1 MFKLFGIGL
10 ALFPMI
16 SSAGL
21 NQNFEL
27 RDQRGYLEIRNG
39 TYHCESQSGKDDGL
53 KKRQSPVILY
63 VEKTRDNSLFFTV
76 NLESG
81 IDLTSPE
88 LNKSPSKSS
97 DFVVY
102 SKIIN
107 GAEKS
112 IWSLQ
117 SSMKSG
123 VGGMVIKTGGD
134 SEILMAI
141 TNCNLIR
148 NLE

>member
-1 MFKLFGIGL
+1 MFKLFWIGL

-39 TYHCESQSGKDDGL
+39 TYHCESQSVKDDGL
-53 KKRQSPVILY
+53 KKRKSPVSLY
-63 VEKTRDNSLFFTV
+63 VEKTRDNALFFTA
-76 NLESG
+76 NLDNG
-81 IDLTSPE
+81 IHLTSPE
-88 LNKSPSKSS
+88 LNKSPSKSA

-107 GAEKS
+107 GSEKS
-112 IWSLQ
+112 IWSIQ
-117 SSMKSG
+117 SNMKSG
-123 VGGMVIKTGGD
+123 VEGMVIKTGGD